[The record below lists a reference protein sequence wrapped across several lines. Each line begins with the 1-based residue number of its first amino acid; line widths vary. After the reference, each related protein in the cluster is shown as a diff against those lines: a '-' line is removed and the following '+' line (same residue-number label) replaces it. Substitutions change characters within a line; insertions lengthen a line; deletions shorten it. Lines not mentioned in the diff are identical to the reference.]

1 MCICSHVCRE
11 VFKSYREN
19 SSMLTN
25 ETGTQ
30 RLIERNFPIGKV
42 NLLSSKEA
50 SIWGLP
56 RIHNLHTWF
65 ARRPAGAARTLTL
78 AAILPGNLDVT
89 TFERISGISKAYE
102 KGKVI
107 YVTCPGRDDI
117 SKLTCGQLGR
127 EPRDIVVVDPMAG
140 GGSIPLES
148 LRMGFRTVAVEYNPV
163 AYLILKATLE
173 YPAKYADAGLFEET
187 LKAAKQFI
195 AKARE
200 ELGKYFPEEV
210 DRYIFARGIRCPF
223 CKGLIPL
230 QGAAPVLVKEGKK
243 KRSFKRRYVK
253 VTYDK
258 EAKTFHVETTDSETG
273 KALEKV
279 GTKGIKCPYC
289 GKSFKLRGD
298 PQAPFDAWFRE
309 HAALMRSVVEEFEPV
324 GSEHEEKLL
333 ELHIPFVKQ
342 VGNEF
347 LPAWEDPRERQLLA
361 QALGDLSSDILDLQ
375 SYIPLDEISQSNRW
389 ASTARNKGLTRWYM
403 LFNPRQLLSLARL
416 SKIVAETAEEL
427 TRKNGDFGA
436 AVALYL
442 AFALDKHSDYSTLA
456 TSWDS
461 SRIKIRDTLRGEST
475 IDFRLEYCERRV
487 DTSLKW
493 ALEFG
498 SEESKGSKGG
508 ILPSLK
514 FLCDEFRGAGLGER
528 VSVYLGDATSLSSLL
543 GPGSVDLINVDP
555 PYFEQV
561 IYSDKS
567 EFFWVILRRALWPV
581 LEYYFKPG
589 LRLSGWSWTSPTVP
603 REREVVTYSREDKGG
618 RFAQLFGS
626 FVRETYKVLRDDGLL
641 VLWFTHPTDVA
652 WRTVGRS
659 LYEAGYVITRV
670 WPLKTE
676 MRERYKGQ
684 VNVAAQETSL
694 IIVARKGSRQ
704 RLAEVGAD
712 VRRSLLENARFREE
726 VSKAVEDA
734 RGVARA
740 AGASSADMMAL
751 MLGTALAVA
760 TRFEVV
766 GAGFDELFDAAAALA
781 AEAFVAP
788 VVGKALTEGPVAL
801 EPGQAARVSSL
812 VSRIMASDAA
822 ARSYLALWLLSRVD
836 LESGRARA
844 EILPLSYDFAQT
856 VAKLLGYDL
865 VKLKEKG
872 LLAEVRVRKGK
883 GYVPQLFE
891 ALAGGAK
898 VSWST
903 LSQLAPGRAAYVAY
917 LALRG
922 SGAPSVRAAGIREQ
936 LSTWP
941 PERLAEAAALG
952 VVLLETARG
961 ADLGVSEAAA
971 GSLDSFLGLS
981 GGGAERQLAVLTLL
995 NLIP

>member
-1 MCICSHVCRE
+1 MMSD
-11 VFKSYREN
+11 
-19 SSMLTN
+19 
-25 ETGTQ
+25 GTDER
-30 RLIERNFPIGKV
+30 RLIEENFPIGKINV
-42 NLLSSKEA
+42 LSSKEA
-50 SIWGLP
+50 SFLRGVP
-56 RIHNLHTWF
+56 KVHTLHTWF
-65 ARRPAGAARTLTL
+65 ARRPQGAARALTL
-78 AAILPGNLDVT
+78 ASILHGN
-89 TFERISGISKAYE
+89 I
-102 KGKVI
+102 
-107 YVTCPGRDDI
+107 DI
-117 SKLTCGQLGR
+117 SKFEHMIGISDAFQKNKVTCVIPPRRNEIARIVHEQLGR

-140 GGSIPLES
+140 GGSIPVEA
-148 LRMGFRTVAVEYNPV
+148 LRMGFKTIAVEYNPV

-200 ELGKYFPEEV
+200 ELGKYFPE
-210 DRYIFARGIRCPF
+210 DADNYIFARGVRCPF
-223 CKGLIPL
+223 CKGLIPV
-230 QGAAPVLVKEGKK
+230 QGAAPVLTK
-243 KRSFKRRYVK
+243 KRGFKRRYVK

-258 EAKTFHVETTDSETG
+258 EAKTLHVETTDSETG

-309 HAALMRSVVEEFEPV
+309 HAALMRSIVEGFEPV

-342 VGNEF
+342 VGSEF
-347 LPAWEDPRERQLLA
+347 LPACEDPRERQLLA
-361 QALGDLSSDILDLQ
+361 QAMRDLSNEILDLQ
-375 SYIPLDEISQSNRW
+375 SYIPLDEIPRENKW
-389 ASTARNKGLTRWYM
+389 ASTARNRGLARWYM
-403 LFNPRQLLSLARL
+403 LFNPRQLLALAKL
-416 SKIVAETAEEL
+416 SKIIAEMAEEHAN
-427 TRKNGDFGA
+427 KNGEFGA

-442 AFALDKHSDYSTLA
+442 AFAVDKIADYNTLA
-456 TSWDS
+456 TSWDP
-461 SRIKIRDTLRGEST
+461 SRTKIGHTLRGEST
-475 IDFRLEYCERRV
+475 IDFRLEYCEIKRI
-487 DTSLKW
+487 DKALEW
-493 ALEFG
+493 ALEV
-498 SEESKGSKGG
+498 SDAESKGSKTAGG
-508 ILPSLK
+508 ILPVLK
-514 FLCDEFRGAGLGER
+514 FLCGEFRGAGLGER

-589 LRLSGWSWTSPTVP
+589 LKLSGWSWTSPTVP
-603 REREVVTYSREDKGG
+603 REREVVTYSKEDKGG

-659 LYEAGYVITRV
+659 LYEAGYVVTRV

-676 MRERYKGQ
+676 MRERYKRQ

-694 IIVARKGSRQ
+694 IIVARKGSRH

-726 VSKAVEDA
+726 VSRAVEDA

-788 VVGKALTEGPVAL
+788 VVGKVLTEGPVAL

-836 LESGRARA
+836 LESGKARA
-844 EILPLSYDFAQT
+844 EVLPLSYDFAQT
-856 VAKLLGYDL
+856 MAKLLGYDL